1 MPSGVLTLSEG
12 IVLQDA
18 MTERTNATPRAA
30 NGDAAARWYPS
41 MDEFVGEQNISRF
54 VDEFQTA
61 HDANTRYTLK
71 KLLLEEEN
79 KFAFNSEQLV
89 RIQQRINECKA
100 RIDLQE
106 RLIHKARI
114 KGHNAAATERV
125 LHNLVELQEIFWSHH
140 QVVLEAVNRSKP

>member
-1 MPSGVLTLSEG
+1 
-12 IVLQDA
+12 VLQDA
-18 MTERTNATPRAA
+18 ITERSNETSRTA
-30 NGDAAARWYPS
+30 NREPPARWYPS
-41 MDEFVGEQNISRF
+41 MHELVGEQNISRF

-61 HDANTRYTLK
+61 HDANTRLTLK

-114 KGHNAAATERV
+114 KGHNVAAAERV
-125 LHNLVELQEIFWSHH
+125 LDNLVELQEIFWSHH
-140 QVVLEAVNRSKP
+140 QVVLEAVNRSKL

>member
-1 MPSGVLTLSEG
+1 
-12 IVLQDA
+12 VLQDA
-18 MTERTNATPRAA
+18 ITERSKTPRTA
-30 NGDAAARWYPS
+30 NREAPARWYPS
-41 MDEFVGEQNISRF
+41 MHEFVGEQNISHF

-61 HDANTRYTLK
+61 HDAHTRHTLK

-79 KFAFNSEQLV
+79 RFAFNSEQLV
-89 RIQQRINECKA
+89 RIQQRINECRG

-114 KGHNAAATERV
+114 KGHNVAAAERV

-140 QVVLEAVNRSKP
+140 QVVLEAVNRSKL